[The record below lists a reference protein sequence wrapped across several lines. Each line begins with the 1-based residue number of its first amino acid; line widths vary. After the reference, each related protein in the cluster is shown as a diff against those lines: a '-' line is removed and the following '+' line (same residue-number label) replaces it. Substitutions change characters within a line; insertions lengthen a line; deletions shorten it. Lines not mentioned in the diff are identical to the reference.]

1 MTQPPDSERPAP
13 PVALPRREAPSTEV
27 TRHLVDYLLSG
38 ALSAGQRIPSEREL
52 AKALDVGRSG
62 VREAI
67 KSLSLLGL
75 LDVRQGAGTYL
86 TSSPSN
92 LLPRVIEWGLL
103 LGEPRVY
110 HLMEV
115 RSHLE
120 VDSAGLAASRRDDRA
135 VARLNELVERMRAAD
150 TDIDA
155 YVNADIEFHLAIAE
169 ATGNE
174 VMANLVRSIQS
185 LLRVWAA
192 RVLQSAGETASSLE
206 MHVPIVEA
214 IERKDVDAAR
224 EAMAAHMERAYAR
237 LRATL
242 DTLEGAEVS

>member
-1 MTQPPDSERPAP
+1 MSPIDGHRPPP
-13 PVALPRREAPSTEV
+13 PVALPRRDAPSTEV

-38 ALSAGQRIPSEREL
+38 ALTAGQRIPSEREL

-75 LDVRQGAGTYL
+75 LDVRQGAGTFL
-86 TSSPSN
+86 SSSPAD

-110 HLMEV
+110 DLMEA
-115 RSHLE
+115 RTHLE
-120 VDSAGLAASRRDDRA
+120 VDVAGLAAERRDDEA
-135 VARLNELVERMRAAD
+135 VARLRELLERMRAAD
-150 TDIDA
+150 GDIDR
-155 YVNADIEFHLAIAE
+155 YVEADIEFHLTIAG
-169 ATGNE
+169 ASGNE

-185 LLRVWAA
+185 LLQVWAA
-192 RVLQSAGETASSLE
+192 RVLQAAGETATSLE
-206 MHVPIVEA
+206 MHAPILDA

-224 EAMAAHMERAYAR
+224 QAMAAHMERANVR
-237 LRATL
+237 LRATV
-242 DTLEGAEVS
+242 GAPEQAPAS